1 MIGLVKRSLG
11 AAIPI
16 ALLTWASVGEAQEAK
31 TPSGTIEIEEVELA
45 YIFQGNIGGGKLHYG
60 GETHDFK
67 IGGIG
72 VGGIGIADLKGTGD
86 VYDLKRL
93 EDFPGTYGEAR
104 MGFVVGTLGKGDLW
118 LENPNGV
125 RLHLKAE
132 HEGVMLSAGA
142 DGIVIDMD

>member
-1 MIGLVKRSLG
+1 LMTPFFVLLL
-11 AAIPI
+11 
-16 ALLTWASVGEAQEAK
+16 ALAWPPVGEAQESK

-60 GETHDFK
+60 GETYNFK
-67 IGGIG
+67 IGGLG
-72 VGGIGIADLKGTGD
+72 VGGIGIADLKGSGD

-104 MGFVVGTLGKGDLW
+104 IGFVVGTLGKGDLW

-132 HEGVMLSAGA
+132 HDGVMLSAGA